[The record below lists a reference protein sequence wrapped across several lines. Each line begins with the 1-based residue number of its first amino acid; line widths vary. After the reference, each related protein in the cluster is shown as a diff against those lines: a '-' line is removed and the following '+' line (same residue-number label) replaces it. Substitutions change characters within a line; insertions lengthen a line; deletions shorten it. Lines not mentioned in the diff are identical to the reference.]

1 MALKQPV
8 GQKRLTNVAIVRMKS
23 HGMRFEIACYKNK
36 VLNWREGIEKDMNE
50 VLQTETIFTNVS
62 KAVIAKEK
70 DLQKAFGTA
79 DQLEICKKIL
89 KDGDVQVSDKEREV
103 HMESLFKDIVQILAE
118 RLVHNETGR
127 QLTPLAVESALKN
140 IGFSVQPDQPA
151 KKQALKAMDE
161 IQKKLSGSFSR
172 AKMRVRMTF
181 PARLL
186 DDIRNFVESD
196 CAGTIEKS
204 EVAGAEREAEAK
216 TEPRT
221 EDQSVANAPAAAA
234 PTLRSLIFV
243 CDPSHYRELDRLA
256 TKTYAG
262 ESVALHVVTQNVVSA
277 TLPTGGEGYAPKGS
291 SIQAAPKVE
300 AKKGGARCSSCDA
313 AFDDPAEYRGHCRS
327 EWHNFNLKRCLR
339 HVRVQWVGRAGAGGD
354 RHLLLVQRFL
364 LLDGGIGQGQGSFK
378 ELWSTEASANV
389 QFWRLEQSLVTRAH
403 FRSAHLIPMMAY
415 DPSIQAWSTVGLT
428 LAPQVRRS
436 LCELGPSYIKLGQA
450 LASRPDLV
458 GVQVA
463 DELIQLQDQL
473 PPFDSEEALRVVR
486 EELCE
491 VQDEAATELLQ
502 SLEGAEVVA
511 AASLGQVYR
520 GFVRGRAVAVKV
532 QRPDARRLAAVDAAL
547 LRSLARLVEGL
558 RDLRGERLVRANVLG
573 AVDEFCSRLFEE
585 LDYRREADNAE
596 RFLALYGKQGKFAA
610 QLPKPGLKIPELE
623 RDLCGRRILVMEWV
637 EGERLVASAPSTA
650 CSVVDVS
657 EDLPLVEMG
666 ITATLLQLLGTGVM
680 HTDPHG
686 GNLLKGPPLK
696 LKGKSNQPLRQ
707 LVYLDFGLIADV
719 PLQVREGLVC
729 AVMYMVQKR
738 WADVAGLFNQLMLLP
753 DWVLADAET
762 LESFTQDIEAAA
774 KEALSFGDDSEV
786 PSLRFAALLEQ
797 LAFLAPRYEFQLPPY
812 FLNNARALGCLEGMA
827 RTVDPEFNI
836 LRKVYP
842 FALKRLL
849 SNPSDSPVLRKTLR
863 DLCEEGGRLRL
874 SRAQKLVADAA
885 RLTRKS
891 PRSVAADALRSRG
904 GRRFL
909 RSLLRSE
916 A

>member
-186 DDIRNFVESD
+186 DDIRNSVESD

-221 EDQSVANAPAAAA
+221 EENDQSVANAPAAAA

-327 EWHNFNLKRCLR
+327 EWHNFNLKRK
-339 HVRVQWVGRAGAGGD
+339 VKG
-354 RHLLLVQRFL
+354 
-364 LLDGGIGQGQGSFK
+364 
-378 ELWSTEASANV
+378 
-389 QFWRLEQSLVTRAH
+389 
-403 FRSAHLIPMMAY
+403 
-415 DPSIQAWSTVGLT
+415 
-428 LAPQVRRS
+428 
-436 LCELGPSYIKLGQA
+436 
-450 LASRPDLV
+450 
-458 GVQVA
+458 
-463 DELIQLQDQL
+463 L
-473 PPFDSEEALRVVR
+473 PPLTQEE
-486 EELCE
+486 
-491 VQDEAATELLQ
+491 
-502 SLEGAEVVA
+502 
-511 AASLGQVYR
+511 
-520 GFVRGRAVAVKV
+520 
-532 QRPDARRLAAVDAAL
+532 
-547 LRSLARLVEGL
+547 
-558 RDLRGERLVRANVLG
+558 
-573 AVDEFCSRLFEE
+573 FEE
-585 LDYRREADNAE
+585 L
-596 RFLALYGKQGKFAA
+596 
-610 QLPKPGLKIPELE
+610 GL
-623 RDLCGRRILVMEWV
+623 DM
-637 EGERLVASAPSTA
+637 
-650 CSVVDVS
+650 
-657 EDLPLVEMG
+657 
-666 ITATLLQLLGTGVM
+666 
-680 HTDPHG
+680 
-686 GNLLKGPPLK
+686 
-696 LKGKSNQPLRQ
+696 
-707 LVYLDFGLIADV
+707 
-719 PLQVREGLVC
+719 REG
-729 AVMYMVQKR
+729 
-738 WADVAGLFNQLMLLP
+738 F
-753 DWVLADAET
+753 
-762 LESFTQDIEAAA
+762 
-774 KEALSFGDDSEV
+774 
-786 PSLRFAALLEQ
+786 
-797 LAFLAPRYEFQLPPY
+797 
-812 FLNNARALGCLEGMA
+812 
-827 RTVDPEFNI
+827 
-836 LRKVYP
+836 
-842 FALKRLL
+842 
-849 SNPSDSPVLRKTLR
+849 
-863 DLCEEGGRLRL
+863 
-874 SRAQKLVADAA
+874 
-885 RLTRKS
+885 
-891 PRSVAADALRSRG
+891 RG
-904 GRRFL
+904 
-909 RSLLRSE
+909 E
-916 A
+916 